1 MNNRQLSRGLISI
14 MFSLVCVAATADVK
28 YSNFDEDLA
37 RANSTAKTVSARK
50 AANQVADFDREL
62 LLRCWQEGQL
72 ISSDRGWKPQNKSAS
87 TATFNSGD
95 QEMLLYQFGETF
107 CIYTGE

>member
-1 MNNRQLSRGLISI
+1 MVLSL
-14 MFSLVCVAATADVK
+14 FCVTTFADVK
-28 YSNFDEDLA
+28 YSNFDENLA
-37 RANSTAKTVSARK
+37 QANSTAKTVNARK
-50 AANQVADFDREL
+50 VANQVADFDREL

-72 ISSDRGWKPQNKSAS
+72 ISSDRGWKPLNKSAS
-87 TATFNSGD
+87 TATFKSGD